1 MSVPRLPHAAD
12 EPTFDAEKP
21 DIVRPMIGAS
31 LDVMAALVIR
41 AINQD
46 AANAGGAQFSE
57 GDFLVVINNS
67 EYACRTNRRSI
78 T

>member
-31 LDVMAALVIR
+31 LDVMAALLIR
-41 AINQD
+41 AINHRMPRMPEVRSS
-46 AANAGGAQFSE
+46 AR
-57 GDFLVVINNS
+57 VIFWW
-67 EYACRTNRRSI
+67 
-78 T
+78 